1 MYRILFHFIYSLFTS
16 FHTKYHTLFSLMK
29 SKSSSLFRSI
39 ESNGYFS
46 IIEAN
51 IIQYYHSRFKI
62 ATIIRGKCEDQTVSL
77 DILIFGDGKVVHLPR
92 SNIRLSKCMLCWP
105 TLIDRYSTRTMLLG
119 CRMLEMTE
127 VKHRRCSNYSTLGF
141 VSEQKVRLIKC
152 HRLKI
157 RYEKIEF
164 CRYWKLIVLST
175 RRKLIN

>member
-62 ATIIRGKCEDQTVSL
+62 ATIIRGKCEGQTVSL
-77 DILIFGDGKVVHLPR
+77 DILISVMAKWCAFT
-92 SNIRLSKCMLCWP
+92 SI
-105 TLIDRYSTRTMLLG
+105 
-119 CRMLEMTE
+119 
-127 VKHRRCSNYSTLGF
+127 KHSTLKMY
-141 VSEQKVRLIKC
+141 VVLTDS
-152 HRLKI
+152 HRSML
-157 RYEKIEF
+157 YEDNA
-164 CRYWKLIVLST
+164 T
-175 RRKLIN
+175 RMQDA